1 MNFEELD
8 EIAVADLFHGL
19 NFLEAPFQGDIQFPS
34 AIDPKASQ
42 KLQDPPPPNLNL
54 AQNPEPCVSE
64 VLTTPIWRNSEALEI
79 FESLDNKVP
88 SFEPHQENAHLL
100 ASSSPDSD
108 ASSPSSNR
116 NLSRMKFSPEED
128 KILTSL
134 VKQYGK
140 KSWCII
146 SQMIGDRTPRQC
158 RERWK
163 NYLCPGLNKTPWTDE
178 EDQLLFQLYQQF
190 GAQWVKISKQFSGR
204 TDINVKNRW
213 VTKFKRN
220 TSGGSTTTYTPG
232 TSITP
237 LQSNSGIHIQIP
249 TTENIQDKDLSIP
262 NNPIDSSLPS
272 ESISEMQSMSVPNQ
286 QYDQSKEP
294 QASDSISIEPN
305 QNEEEAP
312 QLFVSDPVFNK
323 EGVTG
328 YTSYTL
334 QGSKIPEPLSRRYR
348 DFDALRKK
356 FLERWPG
363 VFIPNI
369 PHKKTV
375 GNKDKEIIGMRVE
388 MINRFLKK
396 LSKIDYLFNT
406 DEMVLFL
413 QNSNNV
419 PKTLDSIKNDSY
431 EDLLK
436 KYASAFTDYDDKF
449 ETCEVTTQ
457 QDEFAKKLNENYPR
471 LRAFRTF
478 IFQEKERFKD
488 VQQNYL
494 NVINLLSMYEKKNVT
509 TFVNNDENKL
519 VFFNMKNINLCKNIS
534 NAQEKVINP
543 YDRLY
548 QAITEDYLD
557 TEAMIEALESLKGLQ
572 DTYNKLTRN
581 LTSTNV
587 QLNDLQAGK
596 TNVKSLL
603 SFKGREEKISGLMM
617 EKEKLEKDIEN
628 LGQIIKIA
636 TFNMQ
641 NQIKAFKNVSLE
653 NYYAELSRLEQDTET
668 NATIFDNLWDTVVKD
683 GNISE
688 YN

>member
-1 MNFEELD
+1 ME
-8 EIAVADLFHGL
+8 
-19 NFLEAPFQGDIQFPS
+19 
-34 AIDPKASQ
+34 
-42 KLQDPPPPNLNL
+42 
-54 AQNPEPCVSE
+54 
-64 VLTTPIWRNSEALEI
+64 
-79 FESLDNKVP
+79 
-88 SFEPHQENAHLL
+88 
-100 ASSSPDSD
+100 
-108 ASSPSSNR
+108 
-116 NLSRMKFSPEED
+116 
-128 KILTSL
+128 
-134 VKQYGK
+134 
-140 KSWCII
+140 
-146 SQMIGDRTPRQC
+146 
-158 RERWK
+158 
-163 NYLCPGLNKTPWTDE
+163 
-178 EDQLLFQLYQQF
+178 
-190 GAQWVKISKQFSGR
+190 
-204 TDINVKNRW
+204 
-213 VTKFKRN
+213 
-220 TSGGSTTTYTPG
+220 
-232 TSITP
+232 
-237 LQSNSGIHIQIP
+237 
-249 TTENIQDKDLSIP
+249 
-262 NNPIDSSLPS
+262 
-272 ESISEMQSMSVPNQ
+272 
-286 QYDQSKEP
+286 
-294 QASDSISIEPN
+294 
-305 QNEEEAP
+305 NEEEAP

-369 PHKKTV
+369 PHKKTM

-641 NQIKAFKNVSLE
+641 NQIKVFKNVSLE